1 MEFHILVIEIK
12 LGDLNEKV
20 LGYIGN
26 LMPNHVIDIFRL
38 LNLKVVKIVEGE
50 LTPEGNE
57 KSAATAALFLN

>member
-1 MEFHILVIEIK
+1 
-12 LGDLNEKV
+12 
-20 LGYIGN
+20 
-26 LMPNHVIDIFRL
+26 MPNHVIDIVKL